1 LLEGLDDNTLEEI
14 ARIACGGDDLPVYR
28 RGVELPKLLQQAG
41 WHSVPA
47 HDGTPRR
54 QWLTTQLRARRD
66 VPGAVDAVVLRLAN
80 SREYV
85 HRNEPLAAAETT
97 QALNPV
103 LATEG
108 FEIAHSRGQPTIRPY
123 QTSGDQQHDQPDVV
137 LHVTIADIV
146 RDPELAD
153 VLQSRLDEARICHR
167 NGAYASAIIMLG
179 SLLEGILLDALK
191 TRLHPQ
197 AKPLD
202 KWMLNDL
209 IETAHKHQWIQA
221 DVRGFGS
228 KLREYRN
235 LVHPNAQV
243 RLGHAPDADTLSMC
257 WPVIN
262 AALNDLAA
270 TAT

>member
-1 LLEGLDDNTLEEI
+1 MLERLDDNTLEEI
-14 ARIACGGDDLPVYR
+14 ARISCGGDDLPVYR

-41 WHSVPA
+41 WPNVPA
-47 HDGTPRR
+47 YDGTTRR
-54 QWLTTQLRARRD
+54 QWLADQLCARRN
-66 VPGAVDAVVLRLAN
+66 VPGAIDAVVLRLADR
-80 SREYV
+80 REYV
-85 HRNEPLAAAETT
+85 HRNDPLAAAETT

-103 LATEG
+103 LAAEG
-108 FEIAHSRGQPTIRPY
+108 FEIAHRRGQPTIRPY
-123 QTSGDQQHDQPDVV
+123 QPPSQQQQDEPDVV

-146 RDPELAD
+146 HDPELAD

-191 TRLHPQ
+191 TRLQPT

-209 IETAHKHQWIQA
+209 IETAHKHRWIQA
-221 DVRGFGS
+221 DVRGFAS
-228 KLREYRN
+228 KLRDYRN

-243 RLGHAPDADTLSMC
+243 RLGHAPDEDTLSMC

-270 TAT
+270 TAA